1 MGWKIIFS
9 TLTINYSLYI
19 YILEDKPMVLE
30 EPIRIHTTYRCIP
43 GVHDKFNVY
52 TYTTYITNI
61 IRRALLEIKY

>member
-9 TLTINYSLYI
+9 TSTINYSLYI

-43 GVHDKFNVY
+43 GVHDIHNLHYKYYKKSVVRNK
-52 TYTTYITNI
+52 I
-61 IRRALLEIKY
+61 LECVC